1 MFESPF
7 GILQAEN
14 DNLSL
19 YLFFFPFPWS
29 GVGPNDI
36 SLHPDWDLMP
46 PQAPWLHLIATPGTL
61 STAQWGLY
69 KVLSNLPMALVPPAP
84 GSWPSSPNCFH

>member
-19 YLFFFPFPWS
+19 YLLFSPFPWS
-29 GVGPNDI
+29 GVGPDDI
-36 SLHPDWDLMP
+36 NLHPGWDLMP
-46 PQAPWLHLIATPGTL
+46 PQAPWLLLIAKPGTL
-61 STAQWGLY
+61 SIAQGGLY
-69 KVLSNLPMALVPPAP
+69 KVLSNLWL
-84 GSWPSSPNCFH
+84 